1 MLQIIETTDFS
12 AYTELLAGLSLP
24 AGFHLTEAREDD
36 AVRGYIIYAYEP
48 EQVVIYAVD
57 DGHDLNFC
65 DGLVRSVLFKA
76 ELRGI
81 ERVAFYITDPAML
94 ERLRMLRF
102 IQNDENILQ
111 NIADI
116 MESCKNCRDNPANT

>member
-36 AVRGYIIYAYEP
+36 TVRGYIIYAYEP

-81 ERVAFYITDPAML
+81 ERAAFLVQDAAML
-94 ERLRMLRF
+94 ERLRMLHF
-102 IQNDENILQ
+102 IQNNENILQ

-116 MESCKNCRDNPANT
+116 MENCKNCRDNPANT

>member
-1 MLQIIETTDFS
+1 MLSIVETKDFS

-24 AGFHLTEAREDD
+24 EDFHLTEVQEDD
-36 AVRGYIIYAYEP
+36 TVRGYIIYAYEP
-48 EQVVIYAVD
+48 EQVVIYALQ
-57 DGHDLNFC
+57 DGHDLNYC

-81 ERVAFYITDPAML
+81 ERAAFRITDSAML
-94 ERLRMLRF
+94 ERLKMLRF

-111 NIADI
+111 RIADV
-116 MESCKNCRDNPANT
+116 MENCKNCRDNPANT

>member
-1 MLQIIETTDFS
+1 M
-12 AYTELLAGLSLP
+12 
-24 AGFHLTEAREDD
+24 
-36 AVRGYIIYAYEP
+36 
-48 EQVVIYAVD
+48 VIYAVD

-81 ERVAFYITDPAML
+81 ERAAFLVQDAAML
-94 ERLRMLRF
+94 ERLRMLHF
-102 IQNDENILQ
+102 IQNNENILQ

-116 MESCKNCRDNPANT
+116 MENCKNCRDNPANT